1 MPAAPRLLLFLIFLP
16 AAGCS
21 VSKTLE
27 NAARSITLNTPE
39 PIKVDM
45 KITLDV
51 YQHDGPEKAKKAAAE
66 TDADDPAEVS
76 RRKYNRQAEIQEL
89 KNSRL
94 IAETHQGL
102 LLLREQPAGTYG
114 GYVRETVEREN
125 ADRKSL
131 MLDEA
136 KKRRVELH
144 QLEKERYEA
153 NIKNSHAGE
162 WIELPDPDRPGGWK
176 LVQKP

>member
-1 MPAAPRLLLFLIFLP
+1 MNAALRFFLCLVLLP
-16 AAGCS
+16 AAGCNI
-21 VSKTLE
+21 SKSLQD
-27 NAARSITLNTPE
+27 AAKNITLKTPE

-51 YQHDGPEKAKKAAAE
+51 YQHEGTDKAKTAAKE
-66 TDADDPAEVS
+66 PEDSSEVS

-94 IAETHQGL
+94 VAETHQGL

-114 GYVRETVEREN
+114 NYVKETVEKEN

-131 MLDEA
+131 MIEDA
-136 KKRRVELH
+136 RKQKRELH

-153 NIKNSHAGE
+153 NVKNAHPGE
-162 WIELPDPDRPGGWK
+162 WIEVPDPARAGGWK
-176 LVQKP
+176 LAQKEK

>member
-1 MPAAPRLLLFLIFLP
+1 MNSAFRLILCLTIIPAS
-16 AAGCS
+16 GCS

-27 NAARSITLNTPE
+27 NAAKNITLNTPD

-51 YQHDGPEKAKKAAAE
+51 YQHDGQESKKEANE
-66 TDADDPAEVS
+66 SDDIAEVS

-94 IAETHQGL
+94 VAETHQGL

-114 GYVRETVEREN
+114 GYVKETVDREN
-125 ADRKSL
+125 SDRKAL
-131 MLDEA
+131 MIEDA
-136 KKRRVELH
+136 RKRKIELH
-144 QLEKERYEA
+144 DIEKERFDA
-153 NIKNSHAGE
+153 NVKNSHPGE
-162 WIELPDPDRPGGWK
+162 WIEVPDPDRSGGWK
-176 LVQKP
+176 LVQKEK